1 MSEQPQSGAQPAQ
14 YQQTAPYP
22 QGYAYPPMMMV
33 KPPVSGLRV
42 TAGIIAFVLGIYNLL
57 ITFMMGS
64 MPSGSV
70 ESGPFTGLIGVLM
83 GASFLGA
90 IIGGILVL
98 VQMRSAS
105 KSGPITLLVFAGI
118 SLFGYVCLF
127 GLTPWSKIV
136 PLLGFLLAAV
146 VAGLLI
152 ADLVRKP
159 GAKAPVQ
166 GLLP

>member
-1 MSEQPQSGAQPAQ
+1 MSHPHTPEGQ
-14 YQQTAPYP
+14 YQQASYQQPAPAGYYP
-22 QGYAYPPMMMV
+22 TMMMV
-33 KPPVSGLRV
+33 KPPASGMRV
-42 TAGIIAFVLGIYNLL
+42 TAGITAFVLGIYNLL

-64 MPSGSV
+64 MPSGTM
-70 ESGPFTGLIGVLM
+70 EGGAFTGFIGVLM

-118 SLFGYVCLF
+118 SLFGYLCLF
-127 GLTPWSKIV
+127 GLTPWAKIV
-136 PLLGFLLAAV
+136 PLLGFLLAAT

-152 ADLVRKP
+152 ANLVRGNKN
-159 GAKAPVQ
+159 GQVQ
-166 GLLP
+166 A